1 VENPEDRKGYGP
13 SAGGRS
19 DRGGGAEPY
28 SCTERDWRY
37 DNAALLIGRN
47 PLTGNVRIVGTLTV
61 YALDRKVVNGQMPD
75 GGGYGKEMKGKERVV
90 GTSSWVDPNA
100 CEGVECVDEVLGR
113 EVLG

>member
-1 VENPEDRKGYGP
+1 MEKPEDRKGYGP

-47 PLTGNVRIVGTLTV
+47 LLTGNVRIVGMLTA
-61 YALDRKVVNGQMPD
+61 YALDRKVVNGEMPD
-75 GGGYGKEMKGKERVV
+75 GGGYGREMKGKERVV
-90 GTSSWVDPNA
+90 GTSSLVDPNA
-100 CEGVECVDEVLGR
+100 CEGVGFVDEMLG
-113 EVLG
+113 